1 MSVPSAPPSGRLEVL
16 ALVPARG
23 GSKSI
28 PRKNL
33 RDLAGKPMIVHSIEH
48 AKAALTI
55 TRVIVT
61 TDDLE
66 IADVARKAGA
76 EVPFIRPADFAQ
88 DLSSDYEFVRHALE
102 WLRDNESYVPD
113 LAVQLRPT
121 TPVRDV
127 RLIDRAVEA
136 IAARP
141 EADSLR
147 TAVTA
152 CFTPYKMWH
161 LGPDGF
167 LTPILSLEGVEE
179 PWNQPRQILP
189 AVYQQ
194 DGFIDIVRPATIF
207 EQSSITGRNILPF
220 FIDRESIDI
229 DYEHELAEAAALLT
243 KDR

>member
-1 MSVPSAPPSGRLEVL
+1 MIARIGAASGRREVL
-16 ALVPARG
+16 VLVPARG

-48 AKAALTI
+48 ARAAQTI
-55 TRVIVT
+55 TRVVVT
-61 TDDLE
+61 TDDAE
-66 IADVARKAGA
+66 IADVARRAGA
-76 EVPFIRPADFAQ
+76 EVPFMRPGEFAQ
-88 DLSSDYEFVRHALE
+88 DLSTDYEFVRHALE

-113 LAVQLRPT
+113 LVVQLRPT

-141 EADSLR
+141 DADSLR
-147 TAVTA
+147 AAVAA

-161 LGPDGF
+161 LGTDGF
-167 LTPILSLEGVEE
+167 MTPILSLDGVEE

-207 EQSSITGRNILPF
+207 EQSSITGRKVLPF
-220 FIDRESIDI
+220 FIDAESIDI
-229 DYEHELAEAAALLT
+229 DYEHELAEAAAHLG
-243 KDR
+243 KDG

>member
-1 MSVPSAPPSGRLEVL
+1 MSELCGAPAGRLEVL

-48 AKAALTI
+48 AKSACTI

-66 IADVARKAGA
+66 IAAGACKAGA
-76 EVPFIRPADFAQ
+76 EVPFIRPAELAQ
-88 DLSSDYEFVRHALE
+88 DLSTDYEFVRHALE

-113 LAVQLRPT
+113 LVVQLRPT

-141 EADSLR
+141 DADSLR
-147 TAVTA
+147 AVVAA

-161 LGPDGF
+161 LASDGF
-167 LTPILSLEGVEE
+167 ITPILSLEGVEE
-179 PWNQPRQILP
+179 PWNKPRQILP
-189 AVYQQ
+189 AAYQQ
-194 DGFIDIVRPATIF
+194 DGFIDIVRPASIF
-207 EQSSITGRNILPF
+207 EQSSITGRKILPF

-229 DYEHELAEAAALLT
+229 DHEHELVEASAYLM
-243 KDR
+243 KDH